1 MRERPHSSRAVEQ
14 SSADS
19 EEDSVRR
26 LNERQSLQ
34 NPCWEMAM
42 QPMASEAP
50 LRFQHMEAIAVM

>member
-19 EEDSVRR
+19 FERR

-34 NPCWEMAM
+34 NTVLGNGYADDG
-42 QPMASEAP
+42 
-50 LRFQHMEAIAVM
+50 F